1 MESSEY
7 QLVKMPGQKL
17 QVKQRSK
24 CMQELSP
31 DSAPNKPIVQGNV
44 GGTWGWPGLECAA
57 LRKTSE
63 NLGITEKDKLSWQH
77 QHSG

>member
-1 MESSEY
+1 
-7 QLVKMPGQKL
+7 
-17 QVKQRSK
+17 
-24 CMQELSP
+24 MQELSP